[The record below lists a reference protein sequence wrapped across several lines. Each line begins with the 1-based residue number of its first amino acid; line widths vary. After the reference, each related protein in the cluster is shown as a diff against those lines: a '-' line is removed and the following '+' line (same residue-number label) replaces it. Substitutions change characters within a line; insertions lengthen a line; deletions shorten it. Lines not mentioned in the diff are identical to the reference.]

1 MDINEGNFSKEAIL
15 KRKKLDPFGLDNDP
29 EHFLGEFGALE
40 PLKKHKGKLT
50 VFTNCA
56 SKLTIGGKEYNRFY
70 DTLICSE
77 EADIAFF
84 LSTARYTDEDLG
96 EIRFTVEDLFRY
108 LDKNNMEYE
117 IVEGIYGMPKQD
129 DPDLGELI
137 FARNEEIATLGM
149 NESAELG
156 SYHTK
161 LYPDVEGELCIGMH
175 VKNEETE
182 KTEYREL
189 YNLQLKGVIDSGRDI
204 TFVVNESNE
213 GNLSKEELKAL
224 IPNFIEEH
232 NESRT
237 KATFTEPYKR
247 TKEEQTLA
255 RQKQI
260 LTYEIIEGKELK
272 LFQGRPR
279 PIRDEES
286 REEQ

>member
-1 MDINEGNFSKEAIL
+1 MDSNEELFSEEAIL
-15 KRKKLDPFGLDNDP
+15 KRKKLDPFGLDHDP

-40 PLKKHKGKLT
+40 ALKNHKGKLT
-50 VFTNCA
+50 IFTNCK
-56 SKLTIGGKEYNRFY
+56 SKITISGKEYNRFY

-77 EADIAFF
+77 NADIAFF
-84 LSTARYTDEDLG
+84 LSSARYTDKDLG
-96 EIRFTVEDLFRY
+96 EIRFTGEDLFRY

-117 IVEGIYGMPKQD
+117 IIEGIYGTPKQD

-161 LYPDVEGELCIGMH
+161 LYPDVEGELCIGMYL
-175 VKNEETE
+175 KNEETE
-182 KTEYREL
+182 KSEYREL

-213 GNLSKEELKAL
+213 GNLSKEELISL
-224 IPNFIEEH
+224 ISNFIEEH
-232 NESRT
+232 NEARD
-237 KATFTEPYKR
+237 KAIFTQPDKR
-247 TKEEQTLA
+247 TKEEQILA

-272 LFQGRPR
+272 SFQGSPIK
-279 PIRDEES
+279 IRDEEG
-286 REEQ
+286 RGE